1 MQTSTGTEKSDFSPK
16 YNVKA
21 VSTLV
26 GILPVTLRAWERR
39 YGIFT
44 PQRGAQGYRLYS
56 EYDLRTLRWIKAQME
71 SGLSIS
77 RAAQHLADLRAQGND
92 PVLTL
97 QREIAAEQTAS
108 PHNLIERSVNAW
120 LVLDEESAAETIRLA
135 FSLYPVEF
143 VLLEIIRPALVEL
156 GERWHRGEIA
166 VATEHFASQFCVR
179 HLNSMLAAAGAPS
192 RPGCIVAA
200 CAPGEHHEIGLLIL
214 VVMLRWRGYD
224 VRYLGQNLKFDR
236 LEEAIGHLQPRLL
249 LITLTRAEVSDG
261 LRSLP
266 EVLARFA
273 HPAPKVII
281 GGQAVRQWKEDRLPA
296 AVYVDDSPTDT
307 LKVIERLML
316 HEQDSPLIN

>member
-1 MQTSTGTEKSDFSPK
+1 MPTGNEAEPSDHSPK

-21 VSTLV
+21 ISTLV
-26 GILPVTLRAWERR
+26 GIPPVTLRAWERR

-71 SGLSIS
+71 SGMSIS

-92 PVLTL
+92 PVMTL
-97 QREIAAEQTAS
+97 RRELAAEQTAS
-108 PHNLIERSVNAW
+108 PQNLIDRCLSAW
-120 LVLDEESAAETIRLA
+120 LVMDEESAGENLRLA

-143 VLLEIIRPALVEL
+143 VLLEIIRPALIEM

-179 HLNSMLAAAGAPS
+179 QLNSMLAAAGAPS
-192 RPGCIVAA
+192 RSGCIVAA
-200 CAPGEHHEIGLLIL
+200 CAPGEHHEIGLLII

-224 VRYLGQNLKFDR
+224 VRYLGQNLKLER

-249 LITLTRAEVSDG
+249 LLTITRAETIES
-261 LRSLP
+261 LKLLP
-266 EVLARFA
+266 EVLARFP
-273 HPAPKVII
+273 HPAPKVVV
-281 GGQAVRQWKEDRLPA
+281 GGQALRHLKETHPPTIM
-296 AVYVDDSPTDT
+296 YVDDVPHNM

-316 HEQDSPLIN
+316 PEQENGHIN